1 MGEESSS
8 QHEPIAII
16 GLNLKFP
23 GDATSVQGFWD
34 MLENG
39 LNAACEVP
47 AGRFNIDAFHHP
59 DPARLDSIR
68 VRKAHFMAEDPRAF
82 DAAFFNM
89 SPAEA
94 SILDPQQRGLLEGAY
109 HTFENAGI
117 AMESAAGSKTSVFCA
132 SFGRDSDAIVARDP
146 AFQSR
151 YQATASGS
159 SMLSNRISHFFD
171 LRGPSLTVDTACSS
185 GLYAVHLACQSI
197 LAGESDMSLVCGSN
211 TYITPECMS
220 LPLSN
225 AGFLSPDGRS
235 YSFDKK
241 GNGYGRGEGYA
252 FVLLKPLSRAVEDGD
267 PIRAVIRATGVNQD
281 GRTPSIT
288 QPSSQAQAD
297 LIRSTY
303 SAAGLNLDDTGYV
316 EAHGTGT
323 PVGDPL
329 EAAAISKVFQ
339 TAARSE
345 PLVVGSVKSNIG
357 HLEGAS
363 GLAGL
368 LKTVLTLEKGVI
380 PPIADFEEVNPA
392 IRDSVSGINFPA
404 RPVAWNKPTSGF
416 RRASVSSFGYGGSN
430 AHIVLDDAHNY
441 LRMRGLQGCT
451 AVADLIEGGEISV
464 NGVTANGTNGTNG
477 HHVTNGSNGYT
488 NGTNETNGHPNTN
501 GSNGVNKTDSDSSV
515 HSDADEITP
524 LVLLTFSAADEAGP
538 QRQATALQQYL
549 DSHPASQHG
558 HQPNNELLVD
568 VSHTLSHR
576 SAMVWRAFA
585 VGPSEAQV
593 QKDLVDILPPA
604 HHAVPSKTPSLAF
617 IFTGQGAQ
625 YARMGVGLMR
635 YAAFRRSIHECD
647 GFLRSLGCGWSVVE
661 ELGALAEASKIGEA
675 SLSQPLCTALQVAA
689 VDLLRSW
696 GVVPRSVCG
705 HSSGEVAAAY
715 CAGGLDRESAWRVA
729 YFRGIVSGKVSTDT
743 TQGRT
748 TMMAVG
754 LSREAVGTYLSD
766 GVSVACVN
774 SPSNVTLSGPVDQI
788 DAIAETLDKAQV
800 FARKLSVKVAYHS
813 RFMGVV
819 AAEYNDLIGDISKPA
834 SETTNKLGETS
845 SEIRFYSSTNGGK
858 LETLSALTDPA
869 YWVKNLV
876 SPVLF
881 SDALEAMVKDQPQ
894 SAPLFFAEVGPQG
907 ALRRPIQETM
917 AQLFAKTPK
926 DKWQY
931 TCILKKD
938 SPDQRSILEAAGTL
952 WASGVSVHLDRLN
965 QDATRTGRKPKHV
978 LDLPSY
984 PFARPR
990 ELWEESR
997 LSRNFAMRQHRR
1009 HALLGARERDWNSGE
1024 ASWRHLIRHQENP
1037 WILDHALNGSPLYP
1051 GSGMLVMAIEAARQ
1065 LASASVEDRIRGYRL
1080 DNVRF
1085 LRSVDANDTERG
1097 SEAKIVLR
1105 PRRQTTNTGGQQFCY
1120 DWRVFGINNDD
1131 WIECAHGSIQVEVAP
1146 QQGTEAEQVARSE
1159 ARRARLDASLT
1170 SQVRTVADK
1179 CRLMVHPSQ
1188 VYKHMSELSGFDYGP
1203 YFQCL
1208 GDISYDREGHATA
1221 TLRLRD
1227 YADKMAYAAEDPCVI
1242 HPTTLD
1248 AICHLQM
1255 VALSQG
1261 GWNAVPTMMF
1271 SHLRRLWVSHK
1282 LFTAEGNPQ
1291 MRAATQETMRAFR
1304 EAECRTL
1311 VTLEGS
1317 EEPVVVLEGQRGTAI
1332 TSLASSG
1339 GTAASGPESKQWL
1352 YGLDYKPDL
1361 SLLSPAEA
1369 QNHLASVFK
1378 RDPRCSASPKEKV
1391 DRADAIALHYI
1402 ELALD
1407 AIDKEA
1413 APLQFD
1419 DHLARYV
1426 KWMRRIRQ
1434 QRGQWTLES
1443 RGLGHLD
1450 IEDVLR
1456 GADSEPTQRLTKK
1469 VGQHLHQILKG
1480 SVNALQVIFEG
1491 NLADANLG
1499 AEFYH
1504 CDVFAT
1510 NNSKMGAYV
1519 DILAHKNPK
1528 LRLLEVGA
1536 GTGSFTG
1543 RIMPYLAAG
1552 EEGGAPVPV
1561 RFGEYVYTDVSA
1573 GFFEKA
1579 RERFSFVSDHMKF
1592 QKLDLE
1598 QTPASQGYVEGT
1610 YDVIVAGNVLHA
1622 TRDLVQTLRYVKG
1635 LLRPGGVLL
1644 LGEAVNLDNVRDG
1657 LIFGLL
1663 PGWWLREGQWWSTND
1678 EYKDQGPLLTEAQWD
1693 TVLRE
1698 AGFPGVQMV
1707 FRDHEEKPHH
1717 RVSIIVSA
1725 RPEQEGLPDA
1735 SSVITRPV
1743 GGDHPYRIVFDPSSP
1758 LQKSIA
1764 EALQDHITKE
1774 ITTGA
1779 VVSWPIA
1786 DAATLDTQQ
1795 IREEGVVSLLDL
1807 ERPVL
1812 AESESNVHFSAIKK
1826 LSLSSRFMVWLTYG
1840 AAPEASNPWAEAV
1853 VGFGRSVCSERGD
1866 QGFVTLSVGSRPT
1879 NLSDAD
1885 PLVQHVLRV
1894 VRQLEAVRSP
1904 SAENESEFSEKD
1916 GVLCIPRFVPAPGM
1930 KDTLAVRWEPRQART
1945 YRFGQNEEGASGNSN
1960 KPRFRSSI
1968 ETPGLLDTLYF
1979 VEDPNGSSELKAG
1992 EVEIE
1997 VKATSMNFK
2006 DVMIALGQIP
2016 GHSFGFDGAGVVSR
2030 VAPGSELSP
2039 GDAVL
2044 YCSSDGGGY
2053 GTFVRCPELQ
2063 TEKLPQG
2070 MSFHV
2075 AAAIPAVWSTVV
2087 YSLDYIARLSA
2098 GEKVLIHAAAG
2109 GVGQAAVQLA
2119 KLRKAEVFLTVGSES
2134 KRELVKELYGVPDDH
2149 IFNSRNDSF
2158 AQEVLFATGGRG
2170 VDVLLNSLG
2179 GELLLQSWEC
2189 IAPFGRFVD
2198 IGKAD
2203 IIANN
2208 MLPMGPFDKNV
2219 TFAAVDLVVVHK
2231 EGKAL
2236 MKKILKDVV
2245 RLFEENPDL
2254 HEPRPLHVFP
2264 PSRLEDAMRF
2274 LQGGKNTGKVVIDFT
2289 CDDEV
2294 EYLPL
2299 QRREK
2304 YSFDGDATY
2313 VISGGLGG
2321 LGREITRWM
2330 VTRGARNFVL
2340 LSSRG
2345 PSNRPEAVKFLK
2357 ELEESGVNVLA
2368 EACDVSDRASLEN
2381 ILTQAQKQL
2390 PPIKGCIQSA
2400 MALRDDM
2407 LTNMSLSAFREALDP
2422 KCAGSWNLHELLPR
2436 EMDFF
2441 VLLSSF
2447 CGVMGN
2453 RGQSNYAAGNAFEDG
2468 LARHRVASN
2477 LKAVSIDLVLVAEA
2491 GWAITNYDSV
2501 TLGLRAS
2508 SNGLMQAQ
2516 LMALMDMVCDPGY
2529 DCSAFGA
2536 AQVVSMV
2543 ESPAELA
2550 RLTREGLLDW
2560 IHKPM
2565 FSNLRRIGETDISG
2579 AADGHARKD
2588 GQADDIDRLAAIK
2601 AAPDLEA
2608 ATEIVTAGLVQ
2619 KLAKSLSVS
2628 ADDMDVGKP
2637 AYVVGVDSLIAVEVR
2652 YWFMKQLHV
2661 EVPVF
2666 EILKNRSI
2674 TELCEH
2680 VATKVL
2686 HASQN

>member
-1 MGEESSS
+1 MGEQGNC

-23 GDATSVQGFWD
+23 GDATSVQAFWD

-39 LNAACEVP
+39 LNASCEVP
-47 AGRFNIDAFHHP
+47 ASRFNIDAFYHP

-68 VRKAHFMAEDPRAF
+68 VRKAHFMTEDPRAF

-117 AMESAAGSKTSVFCA
+117 AMEYAAGSKTSVFCA

-185 GLYAVHLACQSI
+185 GLYAVLLAHQSI

-252 FVLLKPLSRAVEDGD
+252 FVLLKPLSKALEDGN

-303 SAAGLNLDDTGYV
+303 QAAGLDLDDTGYV

-329 EAAAISKVFQ
+329 EAAAISQVFQ
-339 TAARSE
+339 TAARNE

-368 LKTVLTLEKGVI
+368 LKTVLTLERGVI
-380 PPIADFEEVNPA
+380 PPIADFEEANPSIQA
-392 IRDSVSGINFPA
+392 SVSGICFPA
-404 RPVAWNKPTSGF
+404 RPVTWQKPTSGF

-430 AHIVLDDAHNY
+430 AHVVLDDAQNY

-451 AVADLIEGGEISV
+451 AAADLIGTSVFINGGAEHT
-464 NGVTANGTNGTNG
+464 NGTNSTDGVNGTNGM
-477 HHVTNGSNGYT
+477 SR
-488 NGTNETNGHPNTN
+488 
-501 GSNGVNKTDSDSSV
+501 KDSGISI
-515 HSDADEITP
+515 HSDADSTMP
-524 LVLLTFSAADEAGP
+524 LVLLTFAAADEAGP
-538 QRQATALQQYL
+538 QRQAVALQRYFESYPPQL
-549 DSHPASQHG
+549 G
-558 HQPNNELLVD
+558 NQPDNEFLVD
-568 VSHTLSHR
+568 VAHTLSNR
-576 SAMVWRAFA
+576 SAMTWRSFA
-585 VGPSEAQV
+585 VATSEAQV
-593 QKDLVDILPPA
+593 RKGLVGILSPA
-604 HHAVPSKTPSLAF
+604 HHALPSKTPNLAF

-635 YAAFRRSIHECD
+635 YDVFRQSLHECD
-647 GFLRSLGCGWSVVE
+647 EFLRSLGCGWSVME
-661 ELGALAEASKIGEA
+661 ELSALPEPSKINEA
-675 SLSQPLCTALQVAA
+675 NLSQPLCTALQVAV
-689 VDLLRSW
+689 VDLFRSW
-696 GVVPRSVCG
+696 GIVPQSVCG

-715 CAGGLDRESAWRVA
+715 CAGSLDRKSAWKVA
-729 YFRGIVSGKVSTDT
+729 YFRGIVSGRVSSNT
-743 TQGRT
+743 TQGKT
-748 TMMAVG
+748 MMMAVG
-754 LSREAVGTYLSD
+754 LSREAVRTYLSH
-766 GVSVACVN
+766 GVSVACVD
-774 SPSNVTLSGPVDQI
+774 SPSNVTLSGPVDEI
-788 DAIAETLDKAQV
+788 DAVAETLDKAQV

-813 RFMGVV
+813 HFMDVV
-819 AAEYNDLIGDISKPA
+819 AADYLDLIRDIS
-834 SETTNKLGETS
+834 LGDGS
-845 SEIRFYSSTNGGK
+845 SGIRFYSSTNGER
-858 LETLSALTDPA
+858 LENLSALTEPT

-894 SAPLFFAEVGPQG
+894 GLPLFFVEMGPQG

-917 AQLFAKTPK
+917 TQLLTKTPK
-926 DKWQY
+926 DKWRY

-938 SPDQRSILEAAGTL
+938 AADEQSILETAGTI
-952 WASGVSVHLDRLN
+952 WASGVVVRLDRLN
-965 QDATRTGRKPKHV
+965 QDVMQASREPKHV

-1009 HALLGARERDWNSGE
+1009 HALLGVRDRDWNSGE
-1024 ASWRHLIRHQENP
+1024 ASWRHLIRYQENL

-1065 LASASVEDRIRGYRL
+1065 LASASVNDRIRGYRL

-1105 PRRQTTNTGGQQFCY
+1105 PRRQTTNTGSQQFCY

-1131 WIECAHGSIQVEVAP
+1131 WIECAHGSIQVEVDP
-1146 QQGTEAEQVARSE
+1146 QQETESEQVVRSE
-1159 ARRARLDASLT
+1159 ARRAHLAASLT
-1170 SQVRTVADK
+1170 NEVRTVADK
-1179 CRLMVHPSQ
+1179 CRLVVHPSQ
-1188 VYKHMSELSGFDYGP
+1188 VYKQMSELSGFDYGP

-1208 GDISYDREGHATA
+1208 SDISYDREGHATA

-1227 YADKMAYAAEDPCVI
+1227 FADKMAYAAEDPCVI

-1271 SHLRRLWVSHK
+1271 SHLRKLWVSHK
-1282 LFTAEGNPQ
+1282 LLTAEGNPR
-1291 MRAATQETMRAFR
+1291 MRAATKETMRAFR

-1317 EEPVVVLEGQRGTAI
+1317 EEPVIVLEGQRGTAI

-1339 GTAASGPESKQWL
+1339 RTAASGPESKQWL

-1361 SLLSPAEA
+1361 SLLRPGEA
-1369 QNHLASVFK
+1369 QDYLASVFR
-1378 RDPRCSASPKEKV
+1378 RDPRCSPSPKEKV

-1407 AIDKEA
+1407 SIDKEA

-1419 DHLARYV
+1419 DHLGRYV

-1434 QRGQWTLES
+1434 QRNQWTLES
-1443 RGLGHLD
+1443 RDLGHLD
-1450 IEDVLR
+1450 MEDVLR
-1456 GADSEPTQRLTKK
+1456 DAESEPTQRLTKK
-1469 VGQHLHQILKG
+1469 AGQHLHQILKG
-1480 SVNALQVIFEG
+1480 SENALQVIFEG
-1491 NLADANLG
+1491 NLAD
-1499 AEFYH
+1499 EFYH

-1510 NNSKMGAYV
+1510 NNSKMGAYI

-1543 RIMPYLAAG
+1543 RIMPYLAPG
-1552 EEGGAPVPV
+1552 EEGGVPVPV

-1579 RERFSFVSDHMKF
+1579 RERFSFVGDYMKF

-1598 QTPASQGYVEGT
+1598 QTPASQGYVDGT

-1622 TRDLVQTLRYVKG
+1622 TKDLVQTLRYVKG

-1678 EYKDQGPLLTEAQWD
+1678 EYKDQGPLLTESQWD

-1698 AGFPGVQMV
+1698 AGFPSVQMV
-1707 FRDHEEKPHH
+1707 FRDHEEKRHH

-1725 RPEQEGLPDA
+1725 RPDGEELSDT
-1735 SSVITRPV
+1735 SSLARPV
-1743 GGDHPYRIVFDPSSP
+1743 GVKPYRIVFDPSSS

-1764 EALQDHITKE
+1764 ETLQDHIARE
-1774 ITTGA
+1774 VTTGA
-1779 VVSWPIA
+1779 VVLCAIE
-1786 DAATLDTQQ
+1786 DAVTLDTQQ
-1795 IREEGVVSLLDL
+1795 IREEGIINLLDL
-1807 ERPVL
+1807 ESPVL
-1812 AESESNVHFSAIKK
+1812 GSRSDAHFSAIKT
-1826 LSLSSRFMVWLTYG
+1826 LCLGSRFVVWLTYG
-1840 AAPEASNPWAEAV
+1840 AAPEASNPWAEAA

-1866 QGFVTLSVGSRPT
+1866 QGFITLSAASRPG
-1879 NLSDAD
+1879 SPSEAA
-1885 PLVQHVLRV
+1885 PLVENVLRV
-1894 VRQLEAVRSP
+1894 VRQLEVARSP
-1904 SAENESEFSEKD
+1904 NAENESEFSEKN
-1916 GVLCIPRFVPAPGM
+1916 GVLCIPRLTPAPSM
-1930 KDTLAVRWEPRQART
+1930 KETLSARWEAQQART
-1945 YRFGQNEEGASGNSN
+1945 YRFGQDADSSN
-1960 KPRFRSSI
+1960 NRPRFRCSI

-1979 VEDPNGSSELKAG
+1979 AEDPNGSRELKDG

-2030 VAPGSELSP
+2030 VARGSELRP

-2087 YSLDYIARLSA
+2087 YSLDYIARLGA
-2098 GEKVLIHAAAG
+2098 GETILIHAAAG

-2119 KLRKAEVFLTVGSES
+2119 KLRKAEVFVTVGSEN
-2134 KRELVKELYGVPDDH
+2134 KRELVKELYDVPDDH
-2149 IFNSRNDSF
+2149 IFYSRNDSF
-2158 AQEVLFATGGRG
+2158 AQEVLSATGGRG

-2179 GELLLQSWEC
+2179 GELLLKSWEC
-2189 IAPFGRFVD
+2189 VAPFGRFVD

-2208 MLPMGPFDKNV
+2208 MLPMGAFDKNI

-2245 RLFEENPDL
+2245 RLLEENPGL
-2254 HEPRPLHVFP
+2254 HEPKPLHVFP
-2264 PSRLEDAMRF
+2264 PSKLEEAMRF

-2289 CDDEV
+2289 CDDVV

-2299 QRREK
+2299 QRQER
-2304 YSFDGDATY
+2304 YSFDADATY

-2330 VTRGARNFVL
+2330 VSRGARHFVL

-2345 PSNRPEAVKFLK
+2345 VSDRPEAVKSLK
-2357 ELEESGVNVLA
+2357 ELESSGVTALA
-2368 EACDVSDRASLEN
+2368 QACDVSDRSSLERV
-2381 ILTQAQKQL
+2381 LDQAKEKL
-2390 PPIKGCIQSA
+2390 PPIRGCIQSA

-2407 LTNMSLSAFREALDP
+2407 LANMSSSAFHDALDP
-2422 KCAGSWNLHELLPR
+2422 KCAGSWNLHQLLPR
-2436 EMDFF
+2436 DMDFF

-2453 RGQSNYAAGNAFEDG
+2453 RGQTNYAAGNAFEDG
-2468 LARHRVASN
+2468 LARHRVAGN

-2491 GWAITNYDSV
+2491 GWATTNYDSV

-2508 SNGLMQAQ
+2508 SNGLMQSQ
-2516 LMALMDMVCDPGY
+2516 LMALMDMVCDPSY
-2529 DCSAFGA
+2529 DCTAFGA
-2536 AQVVSMV
+2536 SQLVSMV

-2550 RLTREGLLDW
+2550 RLTQEGLLDW
-2560 IHKPM
+2560 MHKPM
-2565 FSNLRRIGETDISG
+2565 FSNLLRFGETDRNAG
-2579 AADGHARKD
+2579 ADDQGRNN
-2588 GQADDIDRLAAIK
+2588 GQSDDIDRLAAVK
-2601 AAPDLEA
+2601 AAPDLDS
-2608 ATEIVTAGLVQ
+2608 ATEVVVAGLVQ

-2628 ADDMDVGKP
+2628 SDDMDVGKP

-2652 YWFMKQLHV
+2652 YWFMKELHV

-2686 HASQN
+2686 HVS

>member
-1 MGEESSS
+1 MGEQRSLQS
-8 QHEPIAII
+8 EPIAII

-23 GDATSVQGFWD
+23 GEATSMQAFWA

-39 LNAACEVP
+39 LNASCEVP
-47 AGRFNIDAFHHP
+47 AGRFNIDAFYHP

-117 AMESAAGSKTSVFCA
+117 AMECAAGSKTSVFCA

-197 LAGESDMSLVCGSN
+197 MAGESNMSLVCGSN

-252 FVLLKPLSRAVEDGD
+252 FVLLKPLHKAIEDGD

-303 SAAGLNLDDTGYV
+303 RTAGLSLDDTGYV

-329 EAAAISKVFQ
+329 EAAAISQVFQ
-339 TAARSE
+339 TASRSE

-368 LKTVLTLEKGVI
+368 LKTVLALERGVI
-380 PPIADFEEVNPA
+380 PPIADFEEANPA
-392 IRDSVSGINFPA
+392 IQASVSGIDFPS
-404 RPVAWNKPTSGF
+404 RPVTWQKPMPGF

-430 AHIVLDDAHNY
+430 AHVVLDDAYNY
-441 LRMRGLQGCT
+441 LRMRGLKGCT
-451 AVADLIEGGEISV
+451 ASAGLVDGGVSV
-464 NGVTANGTNGTNG
+464 NGATRHTNGTNG
-477 HHVTNGSNGYT
+477 HLSA
-488 NGTNETNGHPNTN
+488 NGTNKT
-501 GSNGVNKTDSDSSV
+501 SKTDSGSSV
-515 HSDADEITP
+515 DSEADDNMPT
-524 LVLLTFSAADEAGP
+524 VLLTFAAADEAGL
-538 QRQATALQQYL
+538 QRQAMALQRYL
-549 DSHPASQHG
+549 ESHSPHLG
-558 HQPNNELLVD
+558 NQPDNVFLVD
-568 VSHTLSHR
+568 VAHTISHR
-576 SAMVWRAFA
+576 SAMAWRAFA
-585 VGPSEAQV
+585 VVTSEARV
-593 QKDLVDILPPA
+593 RKGLVDILSPA
-604 HHAVPSKTPSLAF
+604 HHAVPSKTPNLTF

-635 YAAFRRSIHECD
+635 YEVFRRSIHECD
-647 GFLRSLGCGWSVVE
+647 EFLRSLGCGWSVIE
-661 ELGALAEASKIGEA
+661 ELGALPESSKINEA
-675 SLSQPLCTALQVAA
+675 NLSQPLCTALQVAA

-696 GVVPRSVCG
+696 GIVPRSVCG

-715 CAGGLDRESAWRVA
+715 CAGGLDRKSAWMIA
-729 YFRGIVSGKVSTDT
+729 YFRGVVSGKVSSDA
-743 TQGRT
+743 TQDKT

-754 LSREAVGTYLSD
+754 LSRDAVRGYLSQ

-774 SPSNVTLSGPVDQI
+774 SPSNVTLSGPVTEI
-788 DAIAETLDKAQV
+788 DAIAEALDKAQV

-813 RFMGVV
+813 RFMEVV
-819 AAEYNDLIGDISKPA
+819 AAEYHDLIRDISKPT
-834 SETTNKLGETS
+834 SETTKGLGDGS
-845 SEIRFYSSTNGGK
+845 SGIRFYSSTYGGR
-858 LETLSALTDPA
+858 LETMSALTQPA

-881 SDALEAMVKDQPQ
+881 SDAMEAIVKDQPQ
-894 SAPLFFAEVGPQG
+894 GVPMFFVEMGPQS

-917 AQLFAKTPK
+917 TQLTSKTPK
-926 DKWQY
+926 GKWRY
-931 TCILKKD
+931 VCILKKD
-938 SPDQRSILEAAGTL
+938 AADERSILETAGTL
-952 WASGVSVHLDRLN
+952 WASGLAVRLDKLN
-965 QDATRTGRKPKHV
+965 QDAMRACRKPKHV
-978 LDLPSY
+978 FDLPSY

-1009 HALLGARERDWNSGE
+1009 HALLGVRERDWNSGE

-1065 LASASVEDRIRGYRL
+1065 LASASADGRIRAYRL

-1105 PRRQTTNTGGQQFCY
+1105 PRRQTTNTGSQQFCY

-1131 WIECAHGSIQVEVAP
+1131 WIECAHGAIQVEMDP

-1159 ARRARLDASLT
+1159 ARRARLAASLT

-1188 VYKHMSELSGFDYGP
+1188 LYKHMSELSGFDYGP

-1208 GDISYDREGHATA
+1208 SDISYDRDGHATA

-1227 YADKMAYAAEDPCVI
+1227 FASKMAYAAEDPCVI

-1271 SHLRRLWVSHK
+1271 SHLRKLWISHK
-1282 LFTAEGNPQ
+1282 LLTAEGNPR

-1304 EAECRTL
+1304 EAECRTM
-1311 VTLEGS
+1311 VMLEGS
-1317 EEPVVVLEGQRGTAI
+1317 EEPVVILEGQRGTAI

-1339 GTAASGPESKQWL
+1339 GTAASGPELKQWL

-1361 SLLSPAEA
+1361 SLLRSEDA
-1369 QNHLASVFK
+1369 QSYLASIFR
-1378 RDPRCSASPKEKV
+1378 RDPRCSASPKEKI

-1407 AIDKEA
+1407 SIDREA
-1413 APLQFD
+1413 TPLQFD
-1419 DHLARYV
+1419 DHLGRYV
-1426 KWMRRIRQ
+1426 QWMRRIRR
-1434 QRGQWTLES
+1434 QRSQWTLES
-1443 RGLGHLD
+1443 RGLGQLNM
-1450 IEDVLR
+1450 EDVLR
-1456 GADSEPTQRLTKK
+1456 DAESEPTQRLTKK

-1480 SVNALQVIFEG
+1480 SENALQVIFEG
-1491 NLADANLG
+1491 NLAD
-1499 AEFYH
+1499 EFYH

-1510 NNSKMGAYV
+1510 NNSKMGAYI

-1543 RIMPYLAAG
+1543 RIMPYLAPG

-1561 RFGEYVYTDVSA
+1561 RFGEYIYTDVSA

-1579 RERFSFVSDHMKF
+1579 RERFSFVGDHMKF

-1598 QTPASQGYVEGT
+1598 QTPASQGYDDGT

-1663 PGWWLREGQWWSTND
+1663 PGWWLREGQWWSTDD
-1678 EYKDQGPLLTEAQWD
+1678 EYKDQGPLLTESQWD
-1693 TVLRE
+1693 MVLRE

-1725 RPEQEGLPDA
+1725 RPDEEGLPEI
-1735 SSVITRPV
+1735 SSLTRPV
-1743 GGDHPYRIVFDPSSP
+1743 RVNPYRIVFNPASP

-1764 EALQDHITKE
+1764 ETLQDYIARE
-1774 ITTGA
+1774 ITTG
-1779 VVSWPIA
+1779 VVVLWAIGE
-1786 DAATLDTQQ
+1786 AATLDTQQ
-1795 IREEGVVSLLDL
+1795 IQEEGVISLLDL
-1807 ERPVL
+1807 EHSVL
-1812 AESESNVHFSAIKK
+1812 ESGCDVHFSSIKT
-1826 LSLSSRFMVWLTYG
+1826 LCLGSRFVVWLTYG
-1840 AAPEASNPWAEAV
+1840 AAPEASNPWAEAA

-1866 QGFVTLSVGSRPT
+1866 QGFITLSVASRPG
-1879 NLSDAD
+1879 SPSEAA

-1894 VRQLEAVRSP
+1894 LCQLEAARSP
-1904 SAENESEFSEKD
+1904 TAENESEFSEKN
-1916 GVLCIPRFVPAPGM
+1916 GVLCIPRFIPAPGM
-1930 KDTLAVRWEPRQART
+1930 KDTLSERWGARKPRT
-1945 YRFGQNEEGASGNSN
+1945 YRFGQDSDGGTSTSS

-1968 ETPGLLDTLYF
+1968 QTPGLLDTLYF
-1979 VEDPNGSSELKAG
+1979 AEDPNGCSELKDG

-1997 VKATSMNFK
+1997 MKATSMNFK

-2016 GHSFGFDGAGVVSR
+2016 GKSFGFDGAGVVSR
-2030 VAPGSELSP
+2030 VARGSELRP

-2063 TEKLPQG
+2063 TEKLPEG

-2098 GEKVLIHAAAG
+2098 GETVLIHAAAG

-2119 KLRKAEVFLTVGSES
+2119 KLRRAEVFVTVGSES
-2134 KRELVKELYGVPDDH
+2134 KRELVKELYDVPDDR

-2179 GELLLQSWEC
+2179 GELLRQSWEC

-2236 MKKILKDVV
+2236 MKRILKDVV
-2245 RLFEENPDL
+2245 RLFEENHSL

-2289 CDDEV
+2289 CDDAV
-2294 EYLPL
+2294 EYQPL
-2299 QRREK
+2299 QRQER
-2304 YSFDGDATY
+2304 YNFDADATY

-2330 VTRGARNFVL
+2330 VTRGARHFVL

-2345 PSNRPEAVKFLK
+2345 PSDRPEAVKFLK
-2357 ELEESGVNVLA
+2357 ELELSSVKILA
-2368 EACDVSDRASLEN
+2368 PACDVSDRTSLESV
-2381 ILTQAQKQL
+2381 LTQAREQL
-2390 PPIKGCIQSA
+2390 PPIRGCIQSA

-2407 LTNMSLSAFREALDP
+2407 LANMSSSAFREALNP

-2436 EMDFF
+2436 DMDFF

-2516 LMALMDMVCDPGY
+2516 LMALMDMACDPSY
-2529 DCSAFGA
+2529 DCNAFGA

-2565 FSNLRRIGETDISG
+2565 FSNLRRIGETDSDT
-2579 AADGHARKD
+2579 ADDSKARKD
-2588 GQADDIDRLAAIK
+2588 SPVDEVDRLAAIK
-2601 AAPDLEA
+2601 VAPDLET
-2608 ATEIVTAGLVQ
+2608 ATEIVRAGLVQ

-2628 ADDMDVGKP
+2628 SDDMDVGKP
-2637 AYVVGVDSLIAVEVR
+2637 AYIIGVDSLIAVEVR

-2666 EILKNRSI
+2666 EILKDRSI
-2674 TELCEH
+2674 TELCKH
-2680 VATKVL
+2680 VASKAL
-2686 HASQN
+2686 HTS

>member
-1 MGEESSS
+1 MEQSNR

-23 GDATSVQGFWD
+23 GNATSVQAFWD

-39 LNAACEVP
+39 LNASCEVP
-47 AGRFNIDAFHHP
+47 ASRFNIDAFYHP

-68 VRKAHFMAEDPRAF
+68 VRKASFMAEDPRAF

-117 AMESAAGSKTSVFCA
+117 AMECAAGSKTSVFCA

-185 GLYAVHLACQSI
+185 GLYAVHLAYQSI

-252 FVLLKPLSRAVEDGD
+252 FVLLKPLHKALEAGN

-303 SAAGLNLDDTGYV
+303 EAAGLSLDDTGYV

-329 EAAAISKVFQ
+329 EAAAISQVFK
-339 TAARSE
+339 TAMRNE

-368 LKTVLTLEKGVI
+368 LKTVLTLERGVI
-380 PPIADFEEVNPA
+380 PPIADFEEANPA
-392 IRDSVSGINFPA
+392 IQASVSGIHFPA
-404 RPVAWNKPTSGF
+404 RPLTWQKPTSGF

-430 AHIVLDDAHNY
+430 AHVVLDDACSY
-441 LRMRGLQGCT
+441 LQMHGLQGCT
-451 AVADLIEGGEISV
+451 AATGLVCRSGFT
-464 NGVTANGTNGTNG
+464 NGAAEHTNGTNDINGHAIDNGTNGFSRTNC
-477 HHVTNGSNGYT
+477 S
-488 NGTNETNGHPNTN
+488 
-501 GSNGVNKTDSDSSV
+501 SSV
-515 HSDADEITP
+515 HDDASNNIP
-524 LVLLTFSAADEAGP
+524 PVLLTFAAADEAGP
-538 QRQATALQQYL
+538 QRQATALQSYL
-549 DSHPASQHG
+549 ESYPPQLSNHVD
-558 HQPNNELLVD
+558 NEFLVD
-568 VSHTLSHR
+568 VAHTLSRR
-576 SAMVWRAFA
+576 SLMSWRVFA
-585 VGPSEAQV
+585 VATSEAQIRKGV
-593 QKDLVDILPPA
+593 VDILSPV
-604 HHAVPSKTPSLAF
+604 HHALPSKTPNLVF

-635 YAAFRRSIHECD
+635 YYVFRQNLHMCD
-647 GFLRSLGCGWSVVE
+647 EFLRSLGCGWSIME
-661 ELGALAEASKIGEA
+661 ELSALPESSNINEAN
-675 SLSQPLCTALQVAA
+675 LSQPLCTALQVAM
-689 VDLLRSW
+689 VDLFRSW
-696 GVVPRSVCG
+696 SIVPQSVCG

-715 CAGGLDRESAWRVA
+715 CAGGLDRKSAWKIA
-729 YFRGIVSGKVSTDT
+729 YFRGIVSRRVSSDSTRGK
-743 TQGRT
+743 T

-754 LSREAVGTYLSD
+754 LSREAVLKYLSH

-774 SPSNVTLSGPVDQI
+774 SPSNVTLSGPVDDI
-788 DAIAETLDKAQV
+788 DAIAETLDKAHI

-813 RFMGVV
+813 RFMEVV
-819 AAEYNDLIGDISKPA
+819 ATDYHNLIRDISKPN
-834 SETTNKLGETS
+834 SEIVKGSDDGS
-845 SEIRFYSSTNGGK
+845 SGIRFYSSTNGER
-858 LETLSALTDPA
+858 LDTLSTLTEPA

-881 SDALEAMVKDQPQ
+881 SDALEAMVKDQ
-894 SAPLFFAEVGPQG
+894 SRGAPLFFVEMGPQG
-907 ALRRPIQETM
+907 ALRRPVQETM
-917 AQLFAKTPK
+917 TQLFTKTLK
-926 DKWQY
+926 DKWRY

-938 SPDQRSILEAAGTL
+938 AADERSILEAVGTI
-952 WASGVSVHLDRLN
+952 WASGVAVDLDRLN
-965 QDATRTGRKPKHV
+965 QDVMQASRKPKHV

-1024 ASWRHLIRHQENP
+1024 ASWRHLIRHHENP

-1085 LRSVDANDTERG
+1085 LRSIDANDTERG
-1097 SEAKIVLR
+1097 SEAKIVLQ
-1105 PRRQTTNTGGQQFCY
+1105 PRRQTTNSGSQQFCY

-1131 WIECAHGSIQVEVAP
+1131 WIECAHGSIQVEIDP

-1159 ARRARLDASLT
+1159 ARRARIAASVRN
-1170 SQVRTVADK
+1170 QVRAVTDK
-1179 CRLMVHPSQ
+1179 CRLVVHPSQ

-1227 YADKMAYAAEDPCVI
+1227 FADKMTYAAEDPCVI

-1271 SHLRRLWVSHK
+1271 SHLRKLWVSHK

-1291 MRAATQETMRAFR
+1291 LRAATKETMRYFR

-1317 EEPVVVLEGQRGTAI
+1317 EEPVVILEGQRGTAI
-1332 TSLASSG
+1332 TSLASSE
-1339 GTAASGPESKQWL
+1339 GTAASAPESRQWL

-1361 SLLSPAEA
+1361 SLLRSEEA
-1369 QNHLASVFK
+1369 QDYLASVF
-1378 RDPRCSASPKEKV
+1378 RQDPRCSSSPKEKV

-1407 AIDKEA
+1407 AIDKET
-1413 APLQFD
+1413 APPMQFE
-1419 DHLARYV
+1419 DHLGRYV

-1434 QRGQWTLES
+1434 ERSQWTLES
-1443 RGLGHLD
+1443 RGLGHLNM
-1450 IEDVLR
+1450 EDVLKD
-1456 GADSEPTQRLTKK
+1456 ADYEPTQRLTKK
-1469 VGQHLHQILKG
+1469 VGQHLYQILKG
-1480 SVNALQVIFEG
+1480 SENALQVIFEG
-1491 NLADANLG
+1491 NLAD
-1499 AEFYH
+1499 EFYH

-1510 NNSKMGAYV
+1510 NNSKMGAYI

-1543 RIMPYLAAG
+1543 RIMPYLAPG

-1579 RERFSFVSDHMKF
+1579 RERFSFVGDYMKF

-1598 QTPASQGYVEGT
+1598 QTPTSQGYSDGM
-1610 YDVIVAGNVLHA
+1610 YDVVVAGNVLHA
-1622 TRDLVQTLRYVKG
+1622 TKDLVQTLRYVKG

-1663 PGWWLREGQWWSTND
+1663 PGWWLREGQWWATND
-1678 EYKDQGPLLTEAQWD
+1678 EYKDQGPLLTEPQWD

-1725 RPEQEGLPDA
+1725 RPDEEKLCDTSLP
-1735 SSVITRPV
+1735 THPV
-1743 GGDHPYRIVFDPSSP
+1743 GVNPYRIIFDPNSP
-1758 LQKSIA
+1758 LQRLIA
-1764 EALQDHITKE
+1764 EALQDRIARE
-1774 ITTGA
+1774 ITTGVVVLCVIEDA
-1779 VVSWPIA
+1779 V
-1786 DAATLDTQQ
+1786 TLNTQQ
-1795 IREEGVVSLLDL
+1795 IQDEVIVNLIDL
-1807 ERPVL
+1807 ERPL
-1812 AESESNVHFSAIKK
+1812 LESRSDAHFSAIKT
-1826 LSLSSRFMVWLTYG
+1826 LCLGSRFMVWLTYG

-1853 VGFGRSVCSERGD
+1853 AGFGRSVCSERGD
-1866 QGFVTLSVGSRPT
+1866 QGFITLSVSERPGSP
-1879 NLSDAD
+1879 SKAV

-1894 VRQLEAVRSP
+1894 IQQLEVARSP
-1904 SAENESEFSEKD
+1904 NAENESEFSEKD
-1916 GVLCIPRFVPAPGM
+1916 GVLCIPRLTLAPGM
-1930 KDTLAVRWEPRQART
+1930 KDTLSARWEVQQART
-1945 YRFGQNEEGASGNSN
+1945 YRFGQDVNGSRN

-1979 VEDPNGSSELKAG
+1979 AEDPNGCSELRGG

-2016 GHSFGFDGAGVVSR
+2016 GQSFGFDGAGVVSR
-2030 VAPGSELSP
+2030 VARGSELSP

-2063 TEKLPQG
+2063 TEKLPRG
-2070 MSFHV
+2070 MSFNV

-2098 GEKVLIHAAAG
+2098 GETVLIHAAAG

-2119 KLRKAEVFLTVGSES
+2119 KLRKAEVFVTVGSES

-2158 AQEVLFATGGRG
+2158 AQELLFATGGRG

-2179 GELLLQSWEC
+2179 GELLLRSWEC

-2219 TFAAVDLVVVHK
+2219 TFSAVDLVVVHK

-2245 RLFEENPDL
+2245 RLFEENPGL

-2289 CDDEV
+2289 CDNEV

-2299 QRREK
+2299 QRRER
-2304 YSFDGDATY
+2304 YSFNVNATY

-2345 PSNRPEAVKFLK
+2345 PSKRPEVLKFLE
-2357 ELEESGVNVLA
+2357 ELESSGVTVLA
-2368 EACDVSDRASLEN
+2368 HACDVSDRASLEG
-2381 ILTQAQKQL
+2381 ILTQARKQL
-2390 PPIKGCIQSA
+2390 PPIRGCIQSA
-2400 MALRDDM
+2400 MALRDEM
-2407 LTNMSLSAFREALDP
+2407 LTKMSSLAFHEALDP
-2422 KCAGSWNLHELLPR
+2422 KCAGSWNLHQLLPR
-2436 EMDFF
+2436 NLDFF

-2453 RGQSNYAAGNAFEDG
+2453 RGQANYAAGNAFEDG
-2468 LARHRVASN
+2468 LARHRVADN

-2508 SNGLMQAQ
+2508 SNGLMQTQ
-2516 LMALMDMVCDPGY
+2516 LMALMDMVCDPNY
-2529 DCSAFGA
+2529 DCTAFGA
-2536 AQVVSMV
+2536 AQIISMV

-2550 RLTREGLLDW
+2550 RLTTEGLLDW
-2560 IHKPM
+2560 MHKPM
-2565 FSNLRRIGETDISG
+2565 FSNLRRIGETDRS
-2579 AADGHARKD
+2579 AAANNQ
-2588 GQADDIDRLAAIK
+2588 GQNKSSSDDIDRLNAVK
-2601 AAPDLEA
+2601 AAADLDK
-2608 ATEIVTAGLVQ
+2608 ATEIVTAGLVS
-2619 KLAKSLSVS
+2619 KLAKSLSTS
-2628 ADDMDVGKP
+2628 SDDIDVGKP
-2637 AYVVGVDSLIAVEVR
+2637 AYVVGVDSLIAVEIR
-2652 YWFMKQLHV
+2652 YWFMKELHV

-2680 VATKVL
+2680 VATKVM
-2686 HASQN
+2686 HAS